1 MGEQLT
7 AALVAAAVSAL
18 VSLAVAMAQLRQ
30 GRASHRT
37 QVQQDITAKYDRMVD
52 YRLQRPEILSL
63 ARRWNDDCLVK
74 SQYVC
79 NNVTS
84 RLIDQL
90 AMSNAGSTPLCSTI
104 ASMST
109 IVSGLK

>member
-1 MGEQLT
+1 MD
-7 AALVAAAVSAL
+7 
-18 VSLAVAMAQLRQ
+18 AVAECKAC
-30 GRASHRT
+30 GRWPNR
-37 QVQQDITAKYDRMVD
+37 DRV
-52 YRLQRPEILSL
+52 
-63 ARRWNDDCLVK
+63 VK
-74 SQYVC
+74 SQDVC

-90 AMSNAGSTPLCSTI
+90 AISNAGSTSLCSTI